1 MPKTEGFVI
10 WNVKSD
16 KMDIGSP
23 KQMTCQIQALDTEMH
38 HSACPWQK
46 LKLFRGTFWA
56 LECFQKLFGRLNG
69 FKNFFGRWN
78 FFKIFMGSL
87 FAEVSLPF
95 QNWIFFYM
103 CVRAEQEYWYNMVQ
117 NITRIMIATFMTII
131 KLECLSFYNSW
142 RAEMSTSNDFSK
154 RSKQLHTIMGQN
166 LIHGLCEIQ
175 M

>member
-56 LECFQKLFGRLNG
+56 LECFQKLFERLNG

-78 FFKIFMGSL
+78 FFKHFHGKFIRWSFPAFPKLDIFL
-87 FAEVSLPF
+87 YVCA
-95 QNWIFFYM
+95 
-103 CVRAEQEYWYNMVQ
+103 CR
-117 NITRIMIATFMTII
+117 TRILIQYGS
-131 KLECLSFYNSW
+131 KHNKDNDCDFYDHYQTW
-142 RAEMSTSNDFSK
+142 MP
-154 RSKQLHTIMGQN
+154 LV
-166 LIHGLCEIQ
+166 L
-175 M
+175 